1 MQKTY
6 HGSCHCGAV
15 KFEADADLSK
25 GTMRCNCSICR
36 KGRAWL
42 IGIPG
47 TALRITAGTGMLQ
60 DYQFNAH
67 KIHHMFCAKCG
78 IKPFGRSGDFAAVNV
93 ACLDDAT
100 PEELAAAPI
109 KYFDGA
115 NDNFKAAPKVTSY
128 L

>member
-1 MQKTY
+1 MEKTY

-25 GTMRCNCSICR
+25 GTLRCNCSICA
-36 KGRAWL
+36 KGRSWL
-42 IGIPG
+42 IGIPSS
-47 TALRITAGTGMLQ
+47 ALRVTAGEETLVN
-60 DYQFNAH
+60 YEFNKH
-67 KIHHMFCAKCG
+67 RIHHMFCPKCG
-78 IKPFGRSGDFAAVNV
+78 IKVFGRSGDFAAVNV

-109 KYFDGA
+109 QYFDGA
-115 NDNFKAAPKVTSY
+115 NDNFKAEPKVKSY

>member
-6 HGSCHCGAV
+6 HGSCQCGTV
-15 KFEADADLSK
+15 KFEADADLEK
-25 GTMRCNCSICR
+25 GTFRCNCSICG

-42 IGIPG
+42 IGIPKES
-47 TALRITAGTGMLQ
+47 LRVLSGGDTLT
-60 DYQFNAH
+60 DYQFGAH
-67 KIHHMFCAKCG
+67 KIHHMFCPKCG
-78 IKPFGRSGDFAAVNV
+78 IKPFGQSGEFAAVNV

-109 KYFDGA
+109 QYFDGKH
-115 NDNFKAAPKVTSY
+115 DNFKAAPKITTY